1 MVDDL
6 KIIKK
11 KYNEAMMHLCREM
24 FQTILEEPGLLSKI
38 MLEHFTPNRF
48 LYRDIVENHLE
59 ESFKNYIYSFI
70 YKQDVRLQTDVKH
83 PKELLKDA
91 GYVLYECL
99 SEDDIQKFKKFY
111 ASKEAICTFKGNRLD
126 RCYVFFAVKENA
138 DKLRREDFISPA
150 RQDEYGTS
158 VISIQFTRD
167 DSHTLSIKNRYN
179 HSVRNPDATFSNNL
193 DNIIPGLTD
202 SFEKYYNL
210 KQKLRNSGFEIPGY
224 VLAKDG
230 KYYKYN
236 YEINN
241 IYYCPNNVI
250 IDNFEVKKFPKE
262 QFVIFDYFVLDLK
275 NKTVFLYDKNMIDS
289 FPETIGNILKVC
301 MQNIDG
307 GHKKIELLVDSG
319 ENIIIVVDDKNQI
332 ISYVNNNIKEIG
344 GNFLVKNK
352 ELKYLEVKKLEDVK
366 NLFLYNNIN
375 LDILNAPNLQVVGYD
390 FLHSNKCLKELILPS
405 LKQVG
410 AGFLHLNTGMSNF
423 VAPNLEIVSNDFLK
437 HNIELTTLDFPNL
450 KLVGCDFL
458 NFNQKLNSINV
469 PRLEIVVDGFLK
481 RNLLLKELNVPY
493 LQKVGDSFL
502 RSNVS
507 LEVLNAHNLKEV
519 GKYFLASN
527 RELLVIDVP
536 IEILDKVNKRN
547 DGIRRK
553 M

>member
-527 RELLVIDVP
+527 GELLVIDVP

>member
-1 MVDDL
+1 MIDDL

-11 KYNEAMMHLCREM
+11 KYSEAMMHLCREM
-24 FQTILEEPGLLSKI
+24 FQTILEEPGLLSTI
-38 MLEHFTPNRF
+38 MLEHFSPSRF

-59 ESFKNYIYSFI
+59 ENFKNFIYSFVDVQEKE
-70 YKQDVRLQTDVKH
+70 KQTVFKH

-91 GYVLYECL
+91 GYTLYECL
-99 SEDDIQKFKKFY
+99 TEEDIQKFKKYY
-111 ASKEAICTFKGNRLD
+111 ASNEAICTFRGNRLD

-138 DKLRREDFISPA
+138 DELKREDFIIPN

-167 DSHTLSIKNRYN
+167 DAHTLSIKNRYN

-210 KQKLRNSGFEIPGY
+210 KQKVRNSGFEIPGY

-241 IYYCPNNVI
+241 IYYCPNNII

-262 QFVIFDYFVLDLK
+262 QFIILDYFVLDLK

-289 FPETIGNILKVC
+289 FPETIGKILKVC
-301 MQNIDG
+301 IQNIDG

-319 ENIIIVVDDKNQI
+319 EYIIIEVDDKNQI

-405 LKQVG
+405 LTHAG

-423 VAPNLEIVSNDFLK
+423 VAPNIESISHDFLK

-450 KLVGCDFL
+450 KIVGCDFL
-458 NFNQKLNSINV
+458 NFNQKLNSINI
-469 PRLEIVVDGFLK
+469 PRLEFVFDGFLK
-481 RNLLLKELNVPY
+481 RNIFLRELNVPC
-493 LQKVGDSFL
+493 LKKVGDSFL

-507 LEVLNAHNLKEV
+507 LKVLNAPSLKEV

-527 RELLVIDVP
+527 GELLVIDVP

-547 DGIRRK
+547 DGNKRK

>member
-1 MVDDL
+1 MIDDL

-38 MLEHFTPNRF
+38 MLEHFTPSRF

-59 ESFKNYIYSFI
+59 ENFKNLIYSFVGVQEKE
-70 YKQDVRLQTDVKH
+70 KQTVFKH

-91 GYVLYECL
+91 GYALYECL
-99 SEDDIQKFKKFY
+99 TEEDIQKFKKYY
-111 ASKEAICTFKGNRLD
+111 ALNEAICTFKGNRLD
-126 RCYVFFAVKENA
+126 RCYVFFAVKDNA
-138 DKLRREDFISPA
+138 DKLRREEFIIPN

-167 DSHTLSIKNRYN
+167 DAHTLSIKNRYN

-210 KQKLRNSGFEIPGY
+210 KQKVRNSGCEIPGY

-241 IYYCPNNVI
+241 IYYCTNNVI
-250 IDNFEVKKFPKE
+250 IDNFEVRKLPRE
-262 QFVIFDYFVLDLK
+262 QFIVLDYFVLDLK
-275 NKTVFLYDKNMIDS
+275 NKTISLYDKSMIDS
-289 FPETIGNILKVC
+289 FPETIGKILKVC
-301 MQNIDG
+301 IQNIDG
-307 GHKKIELLVDSG
+307 GHKKIELLVDNG
-319 ENIIIVVDDKNQI
+319 EDIIIVVDDKNQI

-344 GNFLVKNK
+344 DNFLVKNK

-375 LDILNAPNLQVVGYD
+375 LDVLNAPNLQVVGYD
-390 FLHSNKCLKELILPS
+390 FLRSNRCLKELILPS

-450 KLVGCDFL
+450 KMVGCDFL

-469 PRLEIVVDGFLK
+469 PRLENVVDGFLK
-481 RNLLLKELNVPY
+481 RNLLLEELNVPY
-493 LQKVGDSFL
+493 LKKVGDSFL

-507 LEVLNAHNLKEV
+507 LKVLNAPSLKEV

-527 RELLVIDVP
+527 GELLVIDVP
-536 IEILDKVNKRN
+536 VEILNKVNKRN

>member
-1 MVDDL
+1 MIDDL

-70 YKQDVRLQTDVKH
+70 YKEDVRLQTDVKH

-167 DSHTLSIKNRYN
+167 DAHTLSIKNRYN

-210 KQKLRNSGFEIPGY
+210 KQKVRNSGFEIPGY

-241 IYYCPNNVI
+241 IYYCTNNVI

-289 FPETIGNILKVC
+289 FPETIGKILKVC

-307 GHKKIELLVDSG
+307 GYKKIELLVDSG

-344 GNFLVKNK
+344 DNFLVKNK

-375 LDILNAPNLQVVGYD
+375 LDVLNAPNLQVVGYD

-405 LKQVG
+405 LTHAG
-410 AGFLHLNTGMSNF
+410 AGFLHLNTDMSNF

-450 KLVGCDFL
+450 KMVGCDFL

-481 RNLLLKELNVPY
+481 RNLLLEELNVPY
-493 LQKVGDSFL
+493 LKKVGDSFL

-507 LEVLNAHNLKEV
+507 LKVLTAPNLKEV
-519 GKYFLASN
+519 GKYFLASSG
-527 RELLVIDVP
+527 ELLVIDVP

>member
-1 MVDDL
+1 MIDDL

-70 YKQDVRLQTDVKH
+70 YKEDVRLQTDVKH

-167 DSHTLSIKNRYN
+167 DAHTLSIKNRYN

-210 KQKLRNSGFEIPGY
+210 KQKVRNSGFEIPGY

-332 ISYVNNNIKEIG
+332 ISCVNNNIKEIG
-344 GNFLVKNK
+344 DNFLVKNK

-375 LDILNAPNLQVVGYD
+375 LDVLNAPNLQVVGYD

-405 LKQVG
+405 LTHAG

-450 KLVGCDFL
+450 KMVGCDFL
-458 NFNQKLNSINV
+458 NFNQKLSYLNV

-481 RNLLLKELNVPY
+481 RNLLLEELNVPY
-493 LQKVGDSFL
+493 LKKVGDSFL

-507 LEVLNAHNLKEV
+507 LKVLNAPSLKEV

-527 RELLVIDVP
+527 GELLVIDVP